1 VAGRGGG
8 TRIKPRSF
16 AGFRKARVIDRAPD
30 GPCIFG
36 RGIIRLTRQTKLYS
50 RSGFFAFFPP
60 SFADERVFEKESF
73 VRDVLRTSLTNTIF
87 ADALKRR
94 MGAPGGVAE
103 KTSGDTL
110 MRKIKWR
117 LRTLPRRVWLAA
129 AFAFFVACLSMA
141 LLVSRGATPSP
152 TTVPISQLLNMADRH
167 QITRV
172 VISNNTLY
180 ATGADGH
187 QYQATKEDQQT
198 VTEEL
203 RRDGITV
210 SVSDAADRSLG
221 ASSIAALLPLLFII
235 GAIWFMMRRGG
246 PNNQVM
252 SFGRSGARR
261 YADQLGRITFD
272 DVAGVE
278 EAKQELAEI
287 VQFLMHPDKFR
298 AMGARIPKGVLLVG
312 PPGTGKTLIS
322 RAVAGEAKVPFFSI
336 SGSEFVEMFVGVGA
350 SRVRDLFRQAKR
362 QAPCIVFIDEV
373 DAVGRHRGN
382 SVGGH
387 DEREQTLNQLLVE
400 MDGFDANT
408 NVIVIAA
415 TNRPDVLDQALLRPG
430 RFDRRVILDPPDING
445 RRAILEVHARS
456 KPLEPGVDLAAIAQQ
471 TSGFSGADLA
481 NLLNEA
487 AILAARADKPA
498 IGREELEEGIM
509 RVVAGPERRSRVI
522 TDYEKSII
530 AYHEVGH
537 ALVMKALKHSHPVQ
551 KVSIISRGQAL
562 GVTVQAPK
570 EDTYLTSRG
579 QLTARMAALLGGR
592 AAEELIFGDVTTGAR
607 QDLEAVTDL
616 ARRMVTEFAMSELGV
631 VATPKRDGGSLSGA
645 VAADVD
651 REAMRLID
659 EAFATARAI
668 LTERRDKLV
677 EVAEYLKQVET
688 ISGDQLDA
696 LLGPDWVLVA

>member
-1 VAGRGGG
+1 MKSLWR
-8 TRIKPRSF
+8 RI
-16 AGFRKARVIDRAPD
+16 
-30 GPCIFG
+30 
-36 RGIIRLTRQTKLYS
+36 Q
-50 RSGFFAFFPP
+50 
-60 SFADERVFEKESF
+60 
-73 VRDVLRTSLTNTIF
+73 
-87 ADALKRR
+87 
-94 MGAPGGVAE
+94 
-103 KTSGDTL
+103 
-110 MRKIKWR
+110 
-117 LRTLPRRVWLAA
+117 TLPRRVWFVA
-129 AFAFFVACLSMA
+129 AFVFFITCLSLA
-141 LLVSRGATPSP
+141 VLVSRDTPP
-152 TTVPISQLLNMADRH
+152 APATVPISQLLDMADHH
-167 QITRV
+167 QISKV
-172 VISNNTLY
+172 VIVSNTLY
-180 ATGADGH
+180 ATGTDGQ
-187 QYQATKEDQQT
+187 QYQTTKEEQQT
-198 VTEEL
+198 VTEQL
-203 RRDGITV
+203 RLDGVVVTV
-210 SVSDAADRSLG
+210 ADGAGRSVGLSSLAAFV
-221 ASSIAALLPLLFII
+221 PLMFIL
-235 GAIWFMMRRGG
+235 AVIWFMMRRGG

-261 YADQLGRITFD
+261 YSGDARPVTFD

-287 VQFLMHPDKFR
+287 VQFLKYPDKFR
-298 AMGARIPKGVLLVG
+298 SMGARIPKGVLLVG

-322 RAVAGEAKVPFFSI
+322 RAVAGEAGTPFFSI

-362 QAPCIVFIDEV
+362 HAPCIIFIDEI

-382 SVGGH
+382 NVGGH

-400 MDGFDANT
+400 MDGFDLNT

-456 KPLEPGVDLAAIAQQ
+456 KPLAPGVDLAAIAQQ

-487 AILAARADKPA
+487 AILAARSDKEA
-498 IGREELEEGIM
+498 IGHEELEEGIM
-509 RVVAGPERRSRVI
+509 RVVAGPERRSRVV
-522 TDYEKSII
+522 TEYEKSII

-537 ALVMKALKHSHPVQ
+537 ALVMKSLKHSHPVQ

-570 EDTYLTSRG
+570 EDSYLTSRA
-579 QLTARMAALLGGR
+579 QLTARMASLLGGR
-592 AAEELIFGDVTTGAR
+592 AAEELTFGDVTTGAR
-607 QDLEAVTDL
+607 QDLEAVADL

-631 VATPKRDGGSLSGA
+631 IATPTRDGGSLSGA

-659 EAFATARAI
+659 EAFATSRAI
-668 LTERRDKLV
+668 LAERRGKLV
-677 EVAEYLKQVET
+677 EIAEHLKLVET
-688 ISGDQLDA
+688 IDGKELDR
-696 LLGPDWVLVA
+696 LLGPEWTFFG